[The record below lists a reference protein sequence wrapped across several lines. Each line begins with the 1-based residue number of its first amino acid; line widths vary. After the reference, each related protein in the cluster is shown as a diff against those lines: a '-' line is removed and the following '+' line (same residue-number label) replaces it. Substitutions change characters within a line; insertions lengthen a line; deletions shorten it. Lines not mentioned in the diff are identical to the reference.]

1 VKVLLSRTFLVWIL
15 GLGAL
20 VLFDFTISGFT
31 HLKYLW
37 DLLYVY
43 SILSG
48 ISAGVFLIL
57 SLYLF
62 KAHKHTVSVTA
73 AILYVMVVFAFFS
86 FPYFFG
92 RPMASAQKHVV
103 QPFHNFTLH
112 NGKAVDGGIW

>member
-1 VKVLLSRTFLVWIL
+1 MKVLLSRTLLVWFLVLAALIL
-15 GLGAL
+15 F
-20 VLFDFTISGFT
+20 LFSVSGFPRFAD
-31 HLKYLW
+31 LW
-37 DLLYVY
+37 AILYIF
-43 SILSG
+43 SIFSG